1 MIWAYYTD
9 MGILSALRLVKDDA
23 DTLKNQ
29 YAPAVMASQYNSWS
43 DSAIGYQTNSIDLVS
58 ALQVPTV
65 AKCFQLL
72 TGTIGGIPMN
82 LYNKTTGEEL
92 GSPIWLQQP
101 DIRQPRSVTIA
112 YTVQSLAAYGQAFWQ
127 VKSQYSDDG
136 RPARFEWVANTR
148 ITTKLNARNTEV
160 EFYTLNGEVLPNNGV
175 GSLITFQALNPGVL
189 QTGARTI
196 QAALDLERAAA
207 ISAATPM
214 PTSII
219 KNNGADLP
227 EAQIQGILAG
237 WKAARQSRSTAYLT
251 SSLEL
256 QTFGF
261 SPKDMMY
268 DEAKQS
274 LSTEICRLMNVPAYM
289 ASSDANK
296 SMTYQ
301 NVLDARKEFYAY
313 TLAPYVCAIEDR
325 LSMNDITNAQN
336 VVRFDVNETFL
347 RADTME
353 RLLVIEK
360 LLGLGLISLDQAMA
374 MEDLSPNGDAS

>member
-1 MIWAYYTD
+1 
-9 MGILSALRLVKDDA
+9 MGILSALRLVKDET

-29 YAPAVMASQYNSWS
+29 YAPAVMSSQYNSWS

-72 TGTIGGIPMN
+72 TGTIGGIPLN

-136 RPARFEWVANTR
+136 RPARFEWVSNTR
-148 ITTKLNARNTEV
+148 VTTKLNARSTEV
-160 EFYTLNGEVLPNNGV
+160 EYYTLNGEALPNSGV
-175 GSLITFQALNPGVL
+175 GSLVTFQALNPGVL

-227 EAQIQGILAG
+227 ESQISGILAG

-261 SPKDMMY
+261 SPAEMMY
-268 DEAKQS
+268 DAAKQS

-301 NVLDARKEFYAY
+301 NVLDARKEFFAY

-353 RLLVIEK
+353 RLNVIEK
-360 LLGLGLISLDQAMA
+360 MLGLGLITLDQAMA

>member
-1 MIWAYYTD
+1 
-9 MGILSALRLVKDDA
+9 MGILSALRLVKDET

-148 ITTKLNARNTEV
+148 ITTKLNARSTEV
-160 EFYTLNGEVLPNNGV
+160 EYYMLNGEALPNNGV

-360 LLGLGLISLDQAMA
+360 LLGLGLITLDQAMA

>member
-1 MIWAYYTD
+1 

-72 TGTIGGIPMN
+72 TGTIGGIPLN

-148 ITTKLNARNTEV
+148 ITTKLNARSTEV
-160 EFYTLNGEVLPNNGV
+160 EFYMLNGEALPNSGV
-175 GSLITFQALNPGVL
+175 GSLVTFQALNPGVL

-261 SPKDMMY
+261 SPSEMMY
-268 DEAKQS
+268 DSAKLS
-274 LSTEICRLMNVPAYM
+274 LSTEICRLMNIPAYM
-289 ASSDANK
+289 ASSDQNK

-325 LSMNDITNAQN
+325 LSLNDVSNAQN
-336 VVRFDVNETFL
+336 VVRFNVNQTFL

-353 RLLVIEK
+353 RLNVIEK
-360 LLGLGLISLDQAMA
+360 MLGLGLITLDQAMA

>member
-1 MIWAYYTD
+1 
-9 MGILSALRLVKDDA
+9 MGILSALRLVKDET

-72 TGTIGGIPMN
+72 TGTIGGIPLN

-148 ITTKLNARNTEV
+148 ITTKLNARSTEV
-160 EFYTLNGEVLPNNGV
+160 EFYMLNGEALPNSGV
-175 GSLITFQALNPGVL
+175 GSLITFQNLFPGVL

-261 SPKDMMY
+261 SPSEMMY
-268 DEAKQS
+268 DSAKLS
-274 LSTEICRLMNVPAYM
+274 LSTEICRLMNIPAYM
-289 ASSDANK
+289 ASSDQNK

-313 TLAPYVCAIEDR
+313 TLAPYVCAVEDR

-353 RLLVIEK
+353 RLNVIEK
-360 LLGLGLISLDQAMA
+360 MLGLGLITLDQAMA

>member
-1 MIWAYYTD
+1 
-9 MGILSALRLVKDDA
+9 MGILSALRLVKDET

-136 RPARFEWVANTR
+136 RPARYEWVANTR
-148 ITTKLNARNTEV
+148 ITTKLNARSTEV
-160 EFYTLNGEVLPNNGV
+160 EFYSLNGEVLPNNGV

-207 ISAATPM
+207 ISAATPL

-301 NVLDARKEFYAY
+301 NVLDARKEFYSY
-313 TLAPYVCAIEDR
+313 TLAQYVCSIEDR

-353 RLLVIEK
+353 RLNVIEK
-360 LLGLGLISLDQAMA
+360 MLNLGLITLDQAMA

>member
-1 MIWAYYTD
+1 
-9 MGILSALRLVKDDA
+9 MGILSALRLLKDDA

-72 TGTIGGIPMN
+72 TGTIGGIPLN

-112 YTVQSLAAYGQAFWQ
+112 YTVQSLAAYGQSFWQ

-148 ITTKLNARNTEV
+148 ITTKLNARSTEV
-160 EFYTLNGEVLPNNGV
+160 EYYMLNGEALPNNGV

-353 RLLVIEK
+353 RLNVIEK
-360 LLGLGLISLDQAMA
+360 MLGLGLITLDQAMA

>member
-1 MIWAYYTD
+1 
-9 MGILSALRLVKDDA
+9 MGILSALRLVKDET

-65 AKCFQLL
+65 AKCFQLM
-72 TGTIGGIPMN
+72 TGVIGGIPMS
-82 LYNKTTGEEL
+82 LYNKKTGEEL
-92 GSPIWLQQP
+92 GSPIWLEQP

-148 ITTKLNARNTEV
+148 ITTKLNARSTEV
-160 EFYTLNGEVLPNNGV
+160 EFYTLNGEVLPQNGV

-227 EAQIQGILAG
+227 ESQIQGILAG

-261 SPKDMMY
+261 SPSEMMY

-274 LSTEICRLMNVPAYM
+274 LSTEICRLMNVPAYL

-301 NVLDARKEFYAY
+301 NILDARKEFFAY

-353 RLLVIEK
+353 RLNVIEK
-360 LLGLGLISLDQAMA
+360 MLALGLIDLNQAMA

>member
-1 MIWAYYTD
+1 

-72 TGTIGGIPMN
+72 TGTIGGIPLN

-148 ITTKLNARNTEV
+148 VTTKLNARSTEV
-160 EFYTLNGEVLPNNGV
+160 EFYTLNGEVLPNSGV
-175 GSLITFQALNPGVL
+175 NSLVTFQALNPGVL

-237 WKAARQSRSTAYLT
+237 WKNARNSRSTAYLT

-353 RLLVIEK
+353 RLNVIEK
-360 LLGLGLISLDQAMA
+360 MLGLGLITLDQAMA

>member
-1 MIWAYYTD
+1 
-9 MGILSALRLVKDDA
+9 MGILSALRLVKDES

-72 TGTIGGIPMN
+72 TGTIGGIPLN

-148 ITTKLNARNTEV
+148 VTTKLNARSTEV

-353 RLLVIEK
+353 RLNVIEK
-360 LLGLGLISLDQAMA
+360 MLNLGLITLDQAMA